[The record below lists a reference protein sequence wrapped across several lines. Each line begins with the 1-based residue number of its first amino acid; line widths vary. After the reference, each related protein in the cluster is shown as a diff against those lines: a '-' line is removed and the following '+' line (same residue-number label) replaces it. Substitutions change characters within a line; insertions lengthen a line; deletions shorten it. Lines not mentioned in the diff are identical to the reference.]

1 MLETVSRFKYD
12 VFLVANSQQ
21 QVQKYINE
29 IDYKKISA
37 FIVDDY
43 EISFNQKSSSPLIGL
58 YTAFKELQK
67 LGYKKVFVF
76 SCDIP
81 LVKFEVIEYI
91 INHCQGFDCCIP
103 KWMKK
108 NNFLEPLLAI
118 YPIDKAYK
126 TSLRNITQDQY
137 KLTRIIS
144 RGWKTNYIPIESKI
158 KIMDSKLMSFKNINS
173 PEDIKVLKLLLNK
186 T

>member
-1 MLETVSRFKYD
+1 MLETISRFKYD
-12 VFLVANSQQ
+12 VFLVANSQL

-43 EISFNQKSSSPLIGL
+43 DDSFNQKSSSPLIGL

-67 LGYKKVFVF
+67 LDYKKVFVF

-91 INHCQGFDCCIP
+91 INNCEGFDCCIP
-103 KWMKK
+103 KWMKN

-118 YPIDKAYK
+118 YPIDKAYE
-126 TSLRNITQDQY
+126 TSKRNITQNQY

-144 RGWKTNYIPIESKI
+144 PDWKTNYIPIETKI
-158 KIMDSKLMSFKNINS
+158 KTIDSKLISFKNINN
-173 PEDIKVLKLLLNK
+173 PEDIKVLELLLNK